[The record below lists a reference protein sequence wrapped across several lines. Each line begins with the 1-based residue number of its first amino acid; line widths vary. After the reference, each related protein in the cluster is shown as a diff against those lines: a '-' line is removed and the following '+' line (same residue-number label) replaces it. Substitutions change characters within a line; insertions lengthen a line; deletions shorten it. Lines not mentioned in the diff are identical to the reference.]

1 MGHKFVL
8 EENSLVFEAMFSR
21 PEMEEAKSGKC
32 TIENYETETV
42 ISFLQYLYS
51 DCVNDENVIDLIRGT
66 VGPGEHV
73 YKRTKFEKEKYTL
86 ELLSMAHFYH
96 VEDLILDC
104 TEYLKANISD
114 NNVMDV
120 WMKAEKCANNRLCQ
134 IALYHLVES
143 ENSAVLA
150 DVPGF
155 TEAFASHDKP
165 LKDLLEKLSIKY
177 IQLKVPNVMGVGNL
191 GITVKHIATDWSGV
205 FLVKRTDTIS
215 KLLDMICSKK
225 GSPPKGQKY
234 TITFTFTTKDNI
246 PKKRQEKANEQWTF
260 KECLI
265 CSCTDNT
272 TLYLDIEPNK

>member
-1 MGHKFVL
+1 LGEH
-8 EENSLVFEAMFSR
+8 SPVFDAMLLR
-21 PEMEEAKSGKC
+21 PEMKEAKSGKY
-32 TIENYETETV
+32 TIENYEVETV

-165 LKDLLEKLSIKY
+165 LKDLLEKLSIKN

-191 GITVKHIATDWSGV
+191 THTTVKHIATDWSGV
-205 FLVKRTDTIS
+205 FLAKRIWFLVKRSDTIS

-234 TITFTFTTKDNI
+234 TITFTTKDNI
-246 PKKRQEKANEQWTF
+246 PKKDKKKQMNNGHLKSA
-260 KECLI
+260 
-265 CSCTDNT
+265 
-272 TLYLDIEPNK
+272 